1 MKSRLTG
8 LRPFILATFF
18 VLSTGAL
25 ARTSGEVSS
34 QVDMRLWSFGNCE
47 RNFPSADSAEYQ
59 ECMRVVGSV
68 EAKDLRAQRSC
79 EDSYASDQAGI
90 DRCLSGYHRTK
101 EGSTPAIAATTLSP
115 EMTLKVQAIASAAVE
130 QTSTV
135 ATESVSAAATTS
147 RNAPS
152 LMSRIVVGVLAIL
165 LLGVGGAFVL
175 RRQV

>member
-8 LRPFILATFF
+8 LQPFILATFF
-18 VLSTGAL
+18 VLSSGAL
-25 ARTSGEVSS
+25 ARTSGEASS

-47 RNFPSADSAEYQ
+47 RNFPRADSAEYQ
-59 ECMRVVGSV
+59 ECLRVVGSV

-90 DRCLSGYHRTK
+90 DRCLSAYRRTK
-101 EGSTPAIAATTLSP
+101 ERSPPATAATTLSP

-130 QTSTV
+130 QSSTA
-135 ATESVSAAATTS
+135 ATGSVSAVATTS
-147 RNAPS
+147 PNGPS
-152 LMSRIVVGVLAIL
+152 LLSRVVVGVLAIL